1 MTASIDQTPKNITV
15 VEGENLALSAVVGGE
30 PQPHVY
36 WEKDNSAIL
45 TGLGASGTIQ
55 EHTYSILIPN
65 SMSEDSGSYKV
76 TAENFLGE
84 DSSIIHVDV
93 QGNFT
98 TVTAD
103 RINLCNNQA

>member
-1 MTASIDQTPKNITV
+1 MTASIDQTPQNITV

-30 PQPHVY
+30 PLPHVY

-45 TGLGASGTIQ
+45 TGLGASAMIQ
-55 EHTYSILIPN
+55 EHTHSILIPN

-93 QGNFT
+93 QGNFAAIN
-98 TVTAD
+98 AD
-103 RINLCNNQA
+103 RIDL